1 MVLSELFNEL
11 NDLLWALGLITGS
24 IAILLLM
31 PKKYS
36 LKLGEYPLLLIV
48 LFSLII
54 FVIIQIYSQ
63 GE

>member
-24 IAILLLM
+24 IAVLLMM

-36 LKLGEYPLLLIV
+36 LKLGEYPLLLVV
-48 LFSLII
+48 LFGLII
-54 FVIIQIYSQ
+54 FAIIQIYS
-63 GE
+63 

>member
-54 FVIIQIYSQ
+54 FIIIQIYS
-63 GE
+63 

>member
-24 IAILLLM
+24 IAVLLLM

-36 LKLGEYPLLLIV
+36 LKLGEYPLLLVV
-48 LFSLII
+48 LFGLII
-54 FVIIQIYSQ
+54 FAIIKIYS
-63 GE
+63 

>member
-36 LKLGEYPLLLIV
+36 LKLGEYPLLLAG
-48 LFSLII
+48 LFGLIM
-54 FVIIQIYSQ
+54 FAIIQIYS
-63 GE
+63 

>member
-24 IAILLLM
+24 IAVVLLM

-36 LKLGEYPLLLIV
+36 LKLGEYPLLLVV
-48 LFSLII
+48 LFGLII
-54 FVIIQIYSQ
+54 FAIVKIYS
-63 GE
+63 

>member
-54 FVIIQIYSQ
+54 FVIIQIYS
-63 GE
+63 

>member
-24 IAILLLM
+24 IAVLLLM

-36 LKLGEYPLLLIV
+36 LKLGEHPLLLAV
-48 LFSLII
+48 LFALII
-54 FVIIQIYSQ
+54 FAIIQIYS
-63 GE
+63 

>member
-24 IAILLLM
+24 IAVLLLM

-36 LKLGEYPLLLIV
+36 LKLGEYPLLLVV
-48 LFSLII
+48 LFGLII
-54 FVIIQIYSQ
+54 FAIVKIYS
-63 GE
+63 

>member
-11 NDLLWALGLITGS
+11 NDLLLALGLIAGS

-54 FVIIQIYSQ
+54 FVIIQIYS
-63 GE
+63 

>member
-24 IAILLLM
+24 IAVLLLM

-36 LKLGEYPLLLIV
+36 LKLGEYPLLLVV
-48 LFSLII
+48 LFGLII
-54 FVIIQIYSQ
+54 LAIVKIYS
-63 GE
+63 

>member
-1 MVLSELFNEL
+1 MLLVELFDEL
-11 NDLLWALGLITGS
+11 TDLLWALGLITLS

-36 LKLGEYPLLLIV
+36 LILGEYPFLLIG

-54 FVIIQIYSQ
+54 FAVNQIYQ
-63 GE
+63 

>member
-36 LKLGEYPLLLIV
+36 LKLGEYPLLLVV
-48 LFSLII
+48 LFGLII
-54 FVIIQIYSQ
+54 FAIIQIYS
-63 GE
+63 

>member
-36 LKLGEYPLLLIV
+36 LKLGKYPLLLIV

-54 FVIIQIYSQ
+54 FVIIQIYS
-63 GE
+63 

>member
-31 PKKYS
+31 PKKIFLKTWGISTAANSS
-36 LKLGEYPLLLIV
+36 L
-48 LFSLII
+48 
-54 FVIIQIYSQ
+54 
-63 GE
+63 